1 MCIPLQVIGSSELIV
16 SCNSE
21 SCIVVCDDCQ
31 VVVIDQRIINQGTV
45 LEKLVLF
52 HIDLNMTL

>member
-21 SCIVVCDDCQ
+21 SCIVVCDDCS
-31 VVVIDQRIINQGTV
+31 VAIIDQRIINQGTV
-45 LEKLVLF
+45 LKKLVLF
-52 HIDLNMTL
+52 HIDLNMIL